1 MADRS
6 IKNFG
11 VGLASSLLAGAIS
24 VAAATGAGA
33 STASP
38 ASSGG
43 SYVYTES
50 NQTAGGGGNSVLAFW
65 ATSGGTLASIG
76 SFPTGGDGTGAGL
89 GSQGA
94 VTIADAGRALLVVNA
109 ASNTVSYFR
118 IHADGTLRLVDAA
131 PSGGSDPVSVDA
143 HGRWVVVLN
152 QGSNT
157 VGSLVLTDHALVPS
171 SHAPVA
177 LSSEAATPEQIGF
190 TPSGEHVIVTEKVSS
205 SIDTFS
211 VSSDGRL
218 TGLRHTVS
226 TGTAPYGFG
235 FGAGGQAIVSDAGG
249 GAGGPSA
256 ATSYRVGEVGVLHP
270 VSEVGESQAAA
281 CWLVVNGAGTRAYVA
296 NAGSGTISSYN
307 IGPSGRLTL
316 RSDIA
321 ATVGVHP
328 IDEVIGGGWF
338 FVLTTTEIA
347 SAPVT
352 SSGDLGVVNESAAS
366 GLPAAATRSRDRLS
380 LLVDAPHH
388 RWSYRSRAAPRRPAR
403 RRLSQNG
410 DQ

>member
-1 MADRS
+1 MADLP
-6 IKNFG
+6 IKNLG
-11 VGLASSLLAGAIS
+11 IGLASSLLAGALS
-24 VAAATGAGA
+24 VTAATGVGA
-33 STASP
+33 STA
-38 ASSGG
+38 AQAGARG

-50 NQTAGGGGNSVLAFW
+50 NQTSADGGNSVLAFW
-65 ATSGGTLASIG
+65 VASGGTLASKG

-94 VTIADAGRALLVVNA
+94 VTLADDGRALLVVNA

-118 IHADGTLRLVDAA
+118 ILSNGTLRLVDAA
-131 PSGGSDPVSVDA
+131 PAGGSDPVSVAA

-157 VGSLVLTDHALVPS
+157 VASLVLTGHALVPS
-171 SHAPVA
+171 PHPPVA
-177 LSSEAATPEQIGF
+177 LSSEAATPVQIGF
-190 TPSGEHVIVTEKVSS
+190 TPPGAHVIVTEKVSS
-205 SIDTFS
+205 SIDTFN

-249 GAGGPSA
+249 GAGGASA
-256 ATSYRVGEVGVLHP
+256 ATSYRVGAVGVLHP
-270 VSEVGESQAAA
+270 ISEVGESQAAA
-281 CWLVVNGAGTRAYVA
+281 CWLAVNGAGTRAYLA
-296 NAGSGTISSYN
+296 NAGSGTVSSYN
-307 IGPSGRLTL
+307 IAPSGRLTL

-328 IDEVIGGGWF
+328 IDEVLGGGWF

-352 SSGDLGVVNESAAS
+352 PSGDLGVVSESAAS
-366 GLPAAATRSRDRLS
+366 GLPAAATGL
-380 LLVDAPHH
+380 AI
-388 RWSYRSRAAPRRPAR
+388 
-403 RRLSQNG
+403 G
-410 DQ
+410 

>member
-1 MADRS
+1 MADLC
-6 IKNFG
+6 IKNLG
-11 VGLASSLLAGAIS
+11 IGLASSLLAGAIS
-24 VAAATGAGA
+24 VTAATGVGA
-33 STASP
+33 STA
-38 ASSGG
+38 AQAGHEG

-50 NQTAGGGGNSVLAFW
+50 NQTSAAGGNSVLAFRV
-65 ATSGGTLASIG
+65 ASGGTLASIG

-94 VTIADAGRALLVVNA
+94 VTIADGGHALLVVNA
-109 ASNTVSYFR
+109 GSNTVSYFR
-118 IHADGTLRLVDAA
+118 ILSDGTLSLVDAA
-131 PSGGSDPVSVDA
+131 PSGGSDPVSVDV
-143 HGRWVVVLN
+143 HGRWVVALN

-157 VGSLVLTDHALVPS
+157 VGSLVLTGHALIPS
-171 SHAPVA
+171 AHAAVA
-177 LSSEAATPEQIGF
+177 LSSEAATPVQIGF
-190 TPSGEHVIVTEKVSS
+190 TPSGAHVIVTEKVSS
-205 SIDTFS
+205 SIDTFNVNS
-211 VSSDGRL
+211 NGRL

-249 GAGGPSA
+249 GAGGASA
-256 ATSYRVGEVGVLHP
+256 ATSYRIGAVGQLHP
-270 VSEVGESQAAA
+270 ISEVGESQAAA
-281 CWLVVNGAGTRAYVA
+281 CWLVVNGAGTRAYLA

-328 IDEVIGGGWF
+328 LDEVLGGGWF

-352 SSGDLGVVNESAAS
+352 ASGDLGAVNESAAN
-366 GLPAAATRSRDRLS
+366 GLPAAATGLAIS
-380 LLVDAPHH
+380 
-388 RWSYRSRAAPRRPAR
+388 
-403 RRLSQNG
+403 
-410 DQ
+410 